1 MNWQDRRGEASLIPL
16 GALAIAFTVGGAVVL
31 DWSGLQHLRF
41 SVMLAVLFVVC
52 SLVAGALIW
61 ANITFQTMAAS
72 VAGIS
77 AARWATSPPVLRVV
91 TQYVSLHYAEALDAV
106 WVLRGLIL
114 LALGVMWTFVLRF
127 VILLFQGEA

>member
-1 MNWQDRRGEASLIPL
+1 MDWLDRRGEVSLIPL
-16 GALAIAFTVGGAVVL
+16 GVLAIAFTIGGAVAL
-31 DWSGLQHLRF
+31 DWTSVQHLRF

-52 SLVAGALIW
+52 SLAAGALIW

-106 WVLRGLIL
+106 WVLRGLIFL
-114 LALGVMWTFVLRF
+114 ILGLAWVVLVRWG
-127 VILLFQGEA
+127 IRLFRDEG